1 MQVSRNLLHF
11 VHHQSDVLRDCQHM
25 FSLLVNGQVDPLG
38 FEKSGPILST
48 PILIS
53 EHMVLPLGHC
63 YMRMFPFAIC
73 EVGFSFFLG
82 ECRSTLNVGSADVF
96 SSGSPTIFG
105 LLSASTGGKVVL
117 PFGTFSVQPAHDLDT
132 INS

>member
-1 MQVSRNLLHF
+1 
-11 VHHQSDVLRDCQHM
+11 M
-25 FSLLVNGQVDPLG
+25 FSSFVNGQVDPLG
-38 FEKSGPILST
+38 LEKSGPILST

-82 ECRSTLNVGSADVF
+82 EYHSTLNVGSADVF
-96 SSGSPTIFG
+96 SWMDCT
-105 LLSASTGGKVVL
+105 TTRVVL
-117 PFGTFSVQPAHDLDT
+117 PLYLGSLVPPQVER
-132 INS
+132 